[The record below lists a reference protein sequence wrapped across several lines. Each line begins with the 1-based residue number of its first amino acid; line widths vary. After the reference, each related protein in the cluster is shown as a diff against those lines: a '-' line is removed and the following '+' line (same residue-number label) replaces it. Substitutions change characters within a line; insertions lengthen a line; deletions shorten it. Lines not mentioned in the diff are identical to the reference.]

1 MKEKNAHIIP
11 FNKPFLYG
19 NEIRYITEA
28 VQNGKISGDGIFT
41 ARCQDLLQRRYGFG
55 KTLLTTSCTDA
66 LEMMA
71 ILCNLEKGDEIV
83 APSFTFVS
91 TVNPFVMRGATI
103 QFCDVKPEYPCIDEN
118 KIEELINERTKMIVA
133 MHYGGIACDMN
144 KIMEIAKRHN
154 LVVAEDA
161 AHSIDAYYYDR
172 PLGGIGHLSS
182 FSFHETKN
190 IIAGEGGAIVLND
203 NSFCE
208 RAEIIREKG
217 TDRSK
222 FFRGE
227 IDKYSWVDVGSSF
240 LPSEVTA
247 AFLFAQLENIDHIQ
261 AKRKLLWNTYYNELQ
276 PASDAGWIKLPQ
288 IPSFAKHNA
297 HLFYIVTQSEK
308 ERASLI
314 RYLQQHDIMAIFH
327 YQPLHSSPFW
337 KENYKGTPLDQ
348 TDKFATTLLRL
359 PLYYDLSVEEA
370 SYVARKII
378 DFYGRR

>member
-1 MKEKNAHIIP
+1 MIP
-11 FNKPFLYG
+11 FNKPFLHG

-28 VQNGKISGDGIFT
+28 VQYGKISGDGIFT
-41 ARCQDLLQRRYGFG
+41 VRCQDFLQRRYGFG

-66 LEMMA
+66 IEMMA
-71 ILCNLEKGDEIV
+71 ILCNLEKGDEII

-91 TVNPFVMRGATI
+91 TVNPFVMRGATV
-103 QFCDVKPEYPCIDEN
+103 QFCDVKEECPCIDET
-118 KIEELINERTKMIVA
+118 KIEQLINHKTKIIVV

-154 LVVAEDA
+154 LVVVEDA
-161 AHSIDAYYYDR
+161 AHAIDAYYYDR

-203 NSFCE
+203 ESYSE

-227 IDKYSWVDVGSSF
+227 VDKYSWIDIGSSF

-247 AFLFAQLENIDHIQ
+247 AFLFAQLENIEQIQ
-261 AKRKLLWNTYYNELQ
+261 AKRKLLWNTYYNDLLAAQ
-276 PASDAGWIKLPQ
+276 DAGWIKLPQ
-288 IPSFAKHNA
+288 FPSFAKHNA
-297 HLFYIVTQSEK
+297 HLFYIVTNEEK
-308 ERASLI
+308 ERAALI
-314 RYLQQHDIMAIFH
+314 KHLQQHDIMAIFH

-337 KENYKGTPLDQ
+337 KKHYTGKPLEQ
-348 TDKFATTLLRL
+348 TDKFASTLLRL
-359 PLYYDLSVEEA
+359 PLYYELTVEQA

-378 DFYGRR
+378 DFYGGR